1 MSSTLDW
8 YREGGPI
15 MIAIALVGAA
25 GIAVFVERLYVIVLR
40 SRNNGRVFI
49 ERLIQLVRAGKID
62 DAIKACAASTAAL
75 PDIGLLILRSRSR
88 DESDLQNVAGAA
100 VLFVVP
106 KLTRRLQYLR
116 SLAVSAILL
125 GLLGTARGIHDT
137 LIGTEAGGAAGVATL
152 AGLGASL

>member
-1 MSSTLDW
+1 MSTMEAW

-15 MIAIALVGAA
+15 MLLIALV
-25 GIAVFVERLYVIVLR
+25 AVVGLAILIERLYVIVFR
-40 SRNNGRVFI
+40 SKNNGRVFI
-49 ERLIQLVRAGKID
+49 ERVIQLVRVGRID
-62 DAIKACAASTAAL
+62 EAIKVCAGSTAAL

-88 DESDLQNVAGAA
+88 DEADLQNVAAA
-100 VLFVVP
+100 ALLFVVP